1 MKHEIKNLSPDVPF
15 GGGGSFD
22 ENGIHYAIDKEP
34 ENNKAGSVMV
44 SMVTSSAVKKE
55 KGRTVLCIPEAVKHH
70 NEVYQ
75 VIGICG
81 AAIGGDITELH
92 LPPTLRV
99 FSGFSFCNCTVG
111 SIIIDNPETDE
122 PNRFFKET
130 KNIIVTDYSGERL
143 IYASTNIPIN
153 AEDWR
158 GVKIIGEYA
167 LCHYKGT
174 EITIPYGV
182 EYIEPMAFAS
192 CENLR
197 TVYFVGQLPCGIT
210 TSAFHNIY
218 KNICIKLLP
227 KP

>member
-15 GGGGSFD
+15 GGGGSF
-22 ENGIHYAIDKEP
+22 EKNGIHYAINAEP

-130 KNIIVTDYSGERL
+130 KNINFGGRYGRIKE
-143 IYASTNIPIN
+143 ST
-153 AEDWR
+153 R
-158 GVKIIGEYA
+158 
-167 LCHYKGT
+167 
-174 EITIPYGV
+174 
-182 EYIEPMAFAS
+182 
-192 CENLR
+192 
-197 TVYFVGQLPCGIT
+197 
-210 TSAFHNIY
+210 
-218 KNICIKLLP
+218 
-227 KP
+227 